1 MLCATCTALMD
12 GADWQMA
19 QARRHPVPSRAE
31 QILLGRA
38 IRAWQDWPDGPD
50 QAPPA
55 VARRGRRALDRMVTG
70 NLRLVFRFA
79 AAHRSAG
86 LELEDLIQAGSEGLL
101 HAARRFDPSRGYAF
115 STYAAWWI
123 RQSLQ
128 RERRHAWAIAVPLEV
143 AALADRAA
151 AVAERLQRGG
161 MSASLE
167 DLAAELSTAKPVS
180 AERLERS
187 LRVNAE
193 CRCRSLDVTLK
204 GTEALSLVDACAAP
218 DPSPL
223 EVAMDQERLDRVRQ
237 AIDGLREPERD
248 VVLAVDF
255 EGLSYAAAAMSRQP
269 TREGLRRRHL
279 RAKRDLV
286 RALGDLAV
294 CA

>member
-1 MLCATCTALMD
+1 MVD
-12 GADWQMA
+12 GSEWQML
-19 QARRHPVPSRAE
+19 QARRHPVPNRTE

-38 IRAWQDWPDGPD
+38 IRAWQDWPDGPE
-50 QAPPA
+50 QAPSRIIRA
-55 VARRGRRALDRMVTG
+55 GRRALDRMVTG

-79 AAHRSAG
+79 ANHRGAG
-86 LELEDLIQAGSEGLL
+86 LEMEDLIQAGSEGLL
-101 HAARRFDPSRGYAF
+101 HAARRFDPARGYAF

-128 RERRHAWAIAVPLEV
+128 KERRHAWAIAVPLEV

-151 AVAERLQRGG
+151 AVTERLQRGG
-161 MSASLE
+161 LNPTLE
-167 DLAAELSTAKPVS
+167 EIAAELSTAKPVS
-180 AERLERS
+180 ADRLERS

-204 GTEALSLVDACAAP
+204 GSDALSLVDACAAP

-223 EVAMDQERLDRVRQ
+223 EVVMDEERLERVRR